1 MKKVFIL
8 FSMFLLA
15 FSVCGFIFPEFT
27 YAQISDL
34 LFLKLNLY
42 VSQTGEVAD
51 CGKKIVPL
59 EIYDKISLYALGAG
73 FILFLIAIL
82 LDNKT
87 VKKVFFAMGVIPLC
101 IWAYVNFLVDY
112 DEIRRTIFNYNIQ
125 AESTLA
131 NIAEA
136 QDRYKSEQET
146 YIKDLKELTSH
157 LSGSHGID
165 ECVRINELNVSWD
178 HWSAEAQHVSS
189 PEAVK
194 WDSTSGSSLKKG

>member
-1 MKKVFIL
+1 MKKVTIL
-8 FSMFLLA
+8 IPLFLFGVFCYGLM
-15 FSVCGFIFPEFT
+15 FPEISS
-27 YAQISDL
+27 AQISEWI
-34 LFLKLNLY
+34 FSKLYLTT
-42 VSQTGEVAD
+42 SQTGEVAD
-51 CGKKIVPL
+51 CGKKIIPL

-73 FILFLIAIL
+73 FLIFLIAIL

-87 VKKVFFAMGVIPLC
+87 AKKIFFIMGAIPVC
-101 IWAYVNFLVDY
+101 IWAYVNFFIDY
-112 DEIRRTIFNYNIQ
+112 DEIRRKIFNYNIQ

-157 LSGSHGID
+157 ISGSHGID